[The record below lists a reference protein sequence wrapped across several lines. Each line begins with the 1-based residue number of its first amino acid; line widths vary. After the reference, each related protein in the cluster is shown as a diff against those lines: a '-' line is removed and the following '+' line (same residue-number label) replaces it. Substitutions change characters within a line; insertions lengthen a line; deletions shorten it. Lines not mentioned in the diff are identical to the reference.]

1 VNTQINKGKAIEI
14 ITAVALNSGQP
25 VLVGSLVGISANRYN
40 IGDTAVIWLLGTH
53 QISKAAEA
61 WTPGSKLYWDNTN
74 NDFTQ
79 TQGANTFAGYAA
91 AAALQTDPTGLIL
104 LRQ

>member
-1 VNTQINKGKAIEI
+1 VNTLFNKGKAIEI
-14 ITAVALNSGQP
+14 LAANAMTSGQP
-25 VLVGSLVGISANRYN
+25 VLVGSLVGISANKYN
-40 IGDTAVIWLLGTH
+40 VGDTAVIWLVGTH
-53 QISKAAEA
+53 QVVKAAEA
-61 WTPGSKLYWDNTN
+61 WTPGIKIYWDNVN

-79 TQGANTFAGYAA
+79 TVGANTFAGYAA